1 MQLFLDYLSTL
12 LLMKVCRPSLDK
24 AVGTA
29 DHEEGAAGLGPGAG
43 GGRLAGSPSLSNGK
57 LARLADPEE
66 SDELLGKTLRSSGE

>member
-1 MQLFLDYLSTL
+1 MATL

-29 DHEEGAAGLGPGAG
+29 DHEEGAAGLGLGPGAG
-43 GGRLAGSPSLSNGK
+43 GGRLTGSPSLSNGK

-66 SDELLGKTLRSSGE
+66 SDELLGKTRRSSGE